1 MTYLQVHRFHEFVA
15 VYIGRGKTVYMT
27 PEEAQTLATALNA
40 CAHNT
45 MSTPFGKDSIPTWSL
60 EIEERSE
67 QRPDNTPALPESPE
81 RADADQGTTRRRSS
95 ENVSES

>member
-1 MTYLQVHRFHEFVA
+1 MIYLQVHRFHDSVA
-15 VYIGRGKTVYMT
+15 VYIGSGGKTVYMT

-60 EIEERSE
+60 EIEER
-67 QRPDNTPALPESPE
+67 R
-81 RADADQGTTRRRSS
+81 
-95 ENVSES
+95 